1 MRESPVYTIG
11 FEVARSSDDCAPSRN
26 TLLYGRETADTWP
39 RRIEATIPV
48 FSSSAQGSPFRTA
61 RGLISQDREARAS
74 EDV

>member
-11 FEVARSSDDCAPSRN
+11 LEVVRACGDCAPSCN
-26 TLLYGRETADTWP
+26 PLVYGRETADTWP